1 MKANARRKGGKG
13 KNTLGEKE
21 GSEKGQTGQAGC
33 SPLSLSLFP
42 FPSVLPI
49 SVCVS
54 LLAALAAASGQL
66 A

>member
-21 GSEKGQTGQAGC
+21 GSEKGQSGGQAGC
-33 SPLSLSLFP
+33 GGPLSLFFP

-49 SVCVS
+49 CVS

>member
-1 MKANARRKGGKG
+1 MQGEKAERGNA
-13 KNTLGEKE
+13 LGEKE
-21 GSEKGQTGQAGC
+21 GSEKGASGQAGC
-33 SPLSLSLFP
+33 GPPLSLFP
-42 FPSVLPI
+42 FP